1 MYDFAELLFYYH
13 IIIYF
18 YCSVFEFISLV
29 KKNVR
34 YMFKMFRKDVQNLN
48 LKMFKI

>member
-18 YCSVFEFISLV
+18 YCSVYEFISLV
-29 KKNVR
+29 NV
-34 YMFKMFRKDVQNLN
+34 F
-48 LKMFKI
+48 FKIYV